1 MQQINILLHTSFSQL
16 SLIMKQVEIY
26 CKNTNSVHEY
36 PLGTSLLEISHDL
49 DIKLENK
56 VCGAIVNNQVRELS
70 FCLVKPKRIEFFD
83 FSHPDGRRL
92 YIRSLIFVLYAAVK
106 ETFPEV
112 TLKIQ
117 NGISNGY
124 FFELNGLGR
133 EITDSDIFT
142 ILQEMKSLIHQDIP
156 FVKKRMQT
164 AEVIELLRQQGLVD
178 KAQLF
183 EQQGN
188 LFSSLYFLKNL
199 ANYFY
204 GHLLPSTGYILNF
217 GLISYFDGLL
227 LQVPKPKNFDKLHK
241 LVERKKLFGIFQEQ
255 KDWAEILNVSTI
267 GNLNNF
273 TINNHSGDVLKI
285 SEALHEKKIA
295 EIANMIH
302 KLDGDLK
309 IVLVSGPS
317 ASGKTTFS
325 KRLGVQLAVNGLRPY
340 LISLDD
346 YFVDRELTPIDEFGE
361 YDFESIDAIDIEFF
375 NKQLLDLLDG
385 REIELP
391 GFDFQLGR
399 RTASG
404 RKLKLLPADILVVE
418 GIHGMN
424 PGLLTKIER
433 KYTFNIFISALTQIS
448 FDEHSHISTADNR
461 LLRRIIRDSKY
472 RGYSASETI
481 KRWPSVRRG
490 EEKNIFPYQENADVM
505 FNSATLYELAVLK
518 EYAEPILKNVPENR
532 EEYIEANRLLKF
544 LSWFK
549 QIDDSEIPPTSLL
562 REFLGGSSFAY

>member
-1 MQQINILLHTSFSQL
+1 
-16 SLIMKQVEIY
+16 MKQVEIF
-26 CKNTNSVHEY
+26 CKNTDSTHSY
-36 PLGTSLLEISHDL
+36 PLGTSLLEISQDL
-49 DIKLENK
+49 NIKLDNL
-56 VCGAIVNNQVRELS
+56 VCGAIVNNQIRELS
-70 FCLVKPKRIEFFD
+70 FCLVKPKQIEFID
-83 FSHPDGRRL
+83 ISHPDGRRL

-106 ETFPEV
+106 VTFPEV
-112 TLKIQ
+112 KITVQ

-124 FFELNGLGR
+124 FFELNGMDR
-133 EITDSDIFT
+133 EITESDVFT
-142 ILQEMKSLIHQDIP
+142 ILQEMKSIVARDIP
-156 FVKKRMQT
+156 FIKKRMLT
-164 AEVIELLRQQGLVD
+164 TDVVDLLKQQGLTD

-188 LFSSLYFLKNL
+188 LFSSLYFLNDV

-204 GHLLPSTGYILNF
+204 GHLLPSTGYISIF
-217 GLISYFDGLL
+217 GLIPYFNGLL

-267 GNLNNF
+267 GNLNHF
-273 TINNHSGDVLKI
+273 TLQNRSGDVIKI

-302 KLDGDLK
+302 RRDGDLK
-309 IVLVSGPS
+309 VVLVSGPS

-340 LISLDD
+340 QISLDD
-346 YFVDRELTPIDEFGE
+346 YFVDRENTPVDEFGE
-361 YDFESIDAIDIEFF
+361 YDFEALEAIDVEYF
-375 NKQLLDLLDG
+375 NQQLLDLLDG
-385 REIELP
+385 KEINLP
-391 GFDFQLGR
+391 GFDFQLGKR
-399 RTASG
+399 RESG
-404 RKLKLLPADILVVE
+404 KKLKLLPGDILVVE

-424 PGLLTKIER
+424 PDLLTHIDR

-448 FDEHSHISTADNR
+448 FDEHTHISTADNR

-472 RGYSASETI
+472 RGYPAWETI

-518 EYAEPILKNVPENR
+518 KYAEPVLKQVPENR
-532 EEYIEANRLLKF
+532 DEYIEANRLLQF

-549 QIDDSEIPPTSLL
+549 QIDDNEIPPTSLL
-562 REFLGGSSFAY
+562 REFLGGSSFVY